1 MGRGHRWWNVLLVL
15 AILPVVALAVEP
27 AEAGTAKAGG
37 TLKVAV
43 PANLNTLDPAKH
55 KIGEEYIYSFLVF
68 NALTLI
74 DRDMSLKPDLA
85 EKWESSKDL
94 RTWTFYL
101 RKGVKFHHG
110 RELDADDVI
119 ASFKRILDKE
129 TGSPA
134 RVNLQVIESMEAV
147 DKHTVRFRLTIPY
160 SGFAEVLG
168 ERQAKILPRDKMDTL
183 TTQPIGTGP
192 YKFKEFLPGDH
203 LTVVKNPDYYEKGV
217 PALDEVIFRIIP
229 ESAAATTA
237 LQAGDVH
244 LVWSVPLEAI
254 DQLKG
259 NPALVVDS
267 VPTSTWDVVVMRNDQ
282 PPFNKL
288 EVRQALFMIADKAEL
303 VKAALFGHGTPTHS
317 PIPPSHA
324 YFNKSVPFQKPDV
337 VAAKQLL
344 AKAGYPNGLEV
355 KLYIPE
361 GRPTRERLGIAL
373 KEMARPIGV
382 NIELQRVPWDKF
394 VADIEGKAAF
404 HTDGFFS
411 RPTVDTSLYPW
422 YHSTGSWN
430 ALTWHYSN
438 PKVDQILD
446 EARKTASERDRK
458 RLYEEFQKLV
468 ATEGPGIVPYVL
480 NHVNAYRKEVKGFRS
495 SPMMWLDLRRGT
507 LEK

>member
-1 MGRGHRWWNVLLVL
+1 MGRAHRRWSLWILL
-15 AILPVVALAVEP
+15 AILPIVALRSGPVD
-27 AEAGTAKAGG
+27 AGAPRAGG

-55 KIGEEYIYSFLVF
+55 KIGEEYIYNFLVF

-94 RTWTFYL
+94 RTWTFHL

-110 RELDADDVI
+110 RELDAEDVI

-168 ERQAKILPRDKMDTL
+168 ERQAKILPRDKLDTL

-192 YKFKEFLPGDH
+192 YRFKEFLPGDH
-203 LTVVKNPDYYEKGV
+203 LTLVKNPDYYEKGV

-254 DQLKG
+254 DRLKTDPG
-259 NPALVVDS
+259 LVVDS

-282 PPFNKL
+282 PPFNKV
-288 EVRQALFMIADKAEL
+288 EVRQALFLVADKAEL

-324 YFNKSVPFQKPDV
+324 YFNKNVPFQKPDV
-337 VAAKQLL
+337 AAAKQLL

-373 KEMARPIGV
+373 KEMAKPIGM

-394 VADIEGKAAF
+394 VADIEGKATF

-430 ALTWHYSN
+430 SLTWHYSHA
-438 PKVDQILD
+438 KLDQILD
-446 EARKTASERDRK
+446 EARKTSSERDRR
-458 RLYEEFQKLV
+458 RLYEEFQRIV
-468 ATEGPGIVPYVL
+468 ASEGPGIVPYVL
-480 NHVNAYRKEVKGFRS
+480 NHVNAFRREVKGFRS
-495 SPMMWLDLRRGT
+495 SPMMWLDLRRVS